1 MSLIEMLHFY
11 SHLPRQITNRNPILN
26 GLAKEGGGGGR
37 WEGLR
42 VLSKG
47 LNKEVS

>member
-11 SHLPRQITNRNPILN
+11 SHLPRQITNRNPLSN
-26 GLAKEGGGGGR
+26 GLAKKRGGR
-37 WEGLR
+37 SEGLR

-47 LNKEVS
+47 SKKEVSW